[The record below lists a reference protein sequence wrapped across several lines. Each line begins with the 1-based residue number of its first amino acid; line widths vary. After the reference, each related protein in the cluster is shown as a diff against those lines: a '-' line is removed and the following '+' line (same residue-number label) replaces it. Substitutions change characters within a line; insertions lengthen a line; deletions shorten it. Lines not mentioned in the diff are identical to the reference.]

1 MSASPQEETSANSN
15 EFKNVEENF
24 NESPGASPL
33 TETGSPT
40 LERTPSDNS
49 IPTPLASNAIP
60 PSINRNVNTPIS
72 NTSLN
77 NYENENANNSE
88 SKNNDEDEEPT
99 ITPTTIPTSTAIPTT
114 TASVPEENSRINGL
128 ESPNP
133 PKNIS
138 HKPRRSTKQKAA
150 DEGQKQMLELLR
162 EIYRKEFSDIPEK
175 FRPKPKAYVARKIWY
190 TEEGNARDKVIQ
202 SYILADKDA
211 ANARMGINLTRKR
224 LEEKGEFSNN
234 YVLDTLPS
242 VVSSATSSHSL
253 NSFHPSTD
261 TLKERAAKSI
271 ERLSEITNST
281 ETKLMSHL
289 KEPVLRSKA
298 RYMFKETRKVVKR
311 LGHEIKTQAKHLEH
325 AAKQHIRVEGQKA
338 RAKIEKKAQVN
349 LTVALGKKPNKRLT
363 HRLARLRNSGQGVP
377 VENFLRAEKKA
388 GRVKGSLSETNST
401 PEPKNK
407 TASLLNSYN
416 D

>member
-1 MSASPQEETSANSN
+1 MSASLQEETSANSN

-49 IPTPLASNAIP
+49 IPTPVSANVIP
-60 PSINRNVNTPIS
+60 PSINKNVNTPIS

-77 NYENENANNSE
+77 AYENE
-88 SKNNDEDEEPT
+88 SKNDDEEPIVT
-99 ITPTTIPTSTAIPTT
+99 NSETSTMPTTTPIPTT

-128 ESPNP
+128 ESANP
-133 PKNIS
+133 PNNVS

-150 DEGQKQMLELLR
+150 DEGQRQMLELLR

-211 ANARMGINLTRKR
+211 ANARMGVNLTRKR
-224 LEEKGEFSNN
+224 LEEKGEFSND
-234 YVLDTLPS
+234 YVLNTLPS
-242 VVSSATSSHSL
+242 VVSSATSSSSL

-261 TLKERAAKSI
+261 TLRERAAKSI
-271 ERLSEITNST
+271 ERLSEITDNA
-281 ETKLMSHL
+281 EMKLMTQI
-289 KEPVLRSKA
+289 KEPALRSKA
-298 RYMFKETRKVVKR
+298 RYVFKETRKVVKR

-325 AAKQHIRVEGQKA
+325 AAKQHIRMEGQKA
-338 RAKIEKKAQVN
+338 RAKIEKKAQLN

-363 HRLARLRNSGQGVP
+363 HRLARLRNSGQGVA
-377 VENFLRAEKKA
+377 VKNFLRAEKKA
-388 GRVKGSLSETNST
+388 GRVRGPINSST
-401 PEPKNK
+401 PENESTLPELKNK